1 MELNR
6 SVDYLHSKVNK
17 NVTMS
22 GINQKN
28 LAASTGLIICDNLA
42 TSCTIYPE
50 QPSLFIAQNYLA
62 FIT

>member
-1 MELNR
+1 
-6 SVDYLHSKVNK
+6 
-17 NVTMS
+17 MS

-28 LAASTGLIICDNLA
+28 LAALTGLIICDNLA